1 VGFQIGQR
9 WLREKN
15 YVEDGLVDVAT
26 RMEDEVDGHNDADEG
41 IGDIEKRMPQNR
53 NADTRSAEYGNLM
66 VSPEIQQRSVNVKA
80 VSTRNM
86 GPVERH
92 NHLVREGKCLA
103 EVASRTPVN
112 THVASIIVL
121 ATLTKGMLGHDMV
134 GLKTAMEALT
144 LELPSMVGQE
154 LKKSVK
160 GSVYSYDH
168 LVQIV
173 SA

>member
-1 VGFQIGQR
+1 
-9 WLREKN
+9 
-15 YVEDGLVDVAT
+15 VEDGVVNVAT
-26 RMEDEVDGHNDADEG
+26 RMEDEGGGHNDADKG
-41 IGDIEKRMPQNR
+41 IGDIEKNMPQNS
-53 NADTRSAEYGNLM
+53 NADTRSAEYGNVM

-80 VSTRNM
+80 VNTRNM

-112 THVASIIVL
+112 THVASIVL
-121 ATLTKGMLGHDMV
+121 ATLTKGMLGHDMA

-154 LKKSVK
+154 LKKNVK
-160 GSVYSYDH
+160 GRLYSYDH
-168 LVQIV
+168 LGQIV

>member
-1 VGFQIGQR
+1 
-9 WLREKN
+9 
-15 YVEDGLVDVAT
+15 
-26 RMEDEVDGHNDADEG
+26 M
-41 IGDIEKRMPQNR
+41 
-53 NADTRSAEYGNLM
+53 
-66 VSPEIQQRSVNVKA
+66 
-80 VSTRNM
+80 
-86 GPVERH
+86 
-92 NHLVREGKCLA
+92 A

-112 THVASIIVL
+112 AHVASIAL
-121 ATLTKGMLGHDMV
+121 ATLTKGMLDHDMA

-160 GSVYSYDH
+160 GSVCSYHH

>member
-1 VGFQIGQR
+1 M
-9 WLREKN
+9 
-15 YVEDGLVDVAT
+15 EDGVVDVAT
-26 RMEDEVDGHNDADEG
+26 RMANEGDGHNDADERM
-41 IGDIEKRMPQNR
+41 GDIEKRMPQNS
-53 NADTRSAEYGNLM
+53 NADTRSPEYGNLP

-80 VSTRNM
+80 VNTRNM

-112 THVASIIVL
+112 THVASIVL

-160 GSVYSYDH
+160 GSVCSYHH